1 MLMKL
6 GFSNKRDH
14 DLQAQ
19 ENHLMDLTGSLERI
33 KKTMSSSI

>member
-14 DLQAQ
+14 DLRVQ
-19 ENHLMDLTGSLERI
+19 ENLLMDLTEV
-33 KKTMSSSI
+33 